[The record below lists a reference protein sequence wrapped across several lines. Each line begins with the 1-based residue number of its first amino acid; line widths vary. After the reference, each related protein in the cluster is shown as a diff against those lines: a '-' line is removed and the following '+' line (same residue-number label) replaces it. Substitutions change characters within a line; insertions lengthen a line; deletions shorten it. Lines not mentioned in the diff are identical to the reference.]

1 MGNVVVVTGAASSIG
16 RRVVDD
22 VASDRSVRRV
32 IAVDPRG
39 SRSPARGTGHRAEVQ
54 SFPFALDDPR
64 LADAVDGATEVILVS
79 ASSGPELDGT
89 GGAEVDLDGVSAL
102 LGVLADVGA
111 LEHLVVVS
119 SGLVYGSSPDNPLPL
134 TERVRARPDPDVP
147 AAVAKAELE
156 HRVRRWAVQHQVPC
170 TVLRP
175 SVVVAPENAR
185 WLGRSPWSSA
195 GLQVAG
201 AEPPVQFLHVD
212 DLVTAIAAVRRARL
226 DAVVNV
232 APDGWITADER
243 RALKGPAAR
252 LRLPR
257 AAAVGVARIVRRLWF
272 DWGDPAAV
280 IASSAPWVLANDRLK
295 TTGWR
300 PTHTS
305 EEAFV
310 VVDPGGPWSR
320 LTPRDRQMLALG
332 SLGVVVTAVLGTTI
346 AVLQRLRRA
355 GRR

>member
-1 MGNVVVVTGAASSIG
+1 MGNVVVVTGAAGSIG

-22 VASDRSVRRV
+22 VASDRLVRRV
-32 IAVDPRG
+32 VAVDRAGMASSTPG
-39 SRSPARGTGHRAEVQ
+39 STHRAEVR
-54 SFPFALDDPR
+54 SVPFALDDPR
-64 LADAVDGATEVILVS
+64 LAGAVAGATEVILVS
-79 ASSGPELDGT
+79 AASGPELDGT

-102 LGVLADVGA
+102 LGVLGDVDT
-111 LEHLVVVS
+111 LEHMVVVS

-134 TERVRARPDPDVP
+134 TERVRARPDPEVP

-212 DLVTAIAAVRRARL
+212 DLVTAVAAVRRSRP

-252 LRLPR
+252 VRLPR
-257 AAAVGVARIVRRLWF
+257 AVAVGVARLGRGLRV
-272 DWGDPAAV
+272 DWGDPSAV
-280 IASSAPWVLANDRLK
+280 IASAAPWVLANDRLK
-295 TTGWR
+295 ATGWR

-320 LTPRDRQMLALG
+320 LTPRDRQTLALG
-332 SLGVVVTAVLGTTI
+332 SLGVAVATALGVVLAV
-346 AVLQRLRRA
+346 VQRLRRA